1 MCPVPKSPE
10 SRLSSRNSGT
20 SYKLTS
26 AGGQAGCRTSNP
38 RHPRDSGRRSRGR
51 GRTSPRNATFR
62 GKSLRCSTARVPAT
76 PNRSHH
82 RTPSGNRPVSYLLYI
97 WPFHRQSQVGTVR
110 PQQMAVAQL
119 RTSAQHDTHVVYD
132 AVVVRVQRRVLRK
145 RIGKPSRHFAYEA
158 CSRAALSTSSS

>member
-97 WPFHRQSQVGTVR
+97 WPFHRAKPGRNGAATTNGGCSTPNVR
-110 PQQMAVAQL
+110 STRYTCCL
-119 RTSAQHDTHVVYD
+119 RCRRRPRPTTRPPEAHRK
-132 AVVVRVQRRVLRK
+132 AKPPLRV
-145 RIGKPSRHFAYEA
+145 
-158 CSRAALSTSSS
+158 